1 MCLLLEPV
9 AYQYGTKLGNKMI
22 KITRKRIENA
32 VIRQATTTQ
41 NPAFCANCGSE
52 QSGEPDAIKI
62 KCVNCNEH
70 SVYGIMIF
78 AERLG

>member
-1 MCLLLEPV
+1 L
-9 AYQYGTKLGNKMI
+9 YGAALHYANKENKMK

-32 VIRQATTTQ
+32 VRRQERTTQ
-41 NPAFCANCGSE
+41 NPAFCTNCGSE
-52 QSGEPDAIKI
+52 QEGESDAIKI
-62 KCVNCNEH
+62 KCVNCEEH

>member
-1 MCLLLEPV
+1 V
-9 AYQYGTKLGNKMI
+9 AYQYGTKQGNKMK
-22 KITRKRIENA
+22 KITRERIWDA
-32 VIRQATTTQ
+32 VRRQATTTQ

-62 KCVNCNEH
+62 KCANCNEH

-78 AERLG
+78 EARL